1 MENNDNLRRLT
12 KGLDLYRFAYND
24 SFFFYDAPEGAH
36 LPSGKH
42 DVYLEA
48 IIGATF
54 YDMGFERCR
63 RWVREKLFPPLF
75 DLRKYPE

>member
-1 MENNDNLRRLT
+1 MENNDNLRKVT

-24 SFFFYDAPEGAH
+24 SFFFYDAPEGAQ

-48 IIGATF
+48 IIGAAY
-54 YDMGFERCR
+54 YDMGFEGCK
-63 RWVREKLFPPLF
+63 RWVRKELFPLLF
-75 DLRKYPE
+75 TLSK